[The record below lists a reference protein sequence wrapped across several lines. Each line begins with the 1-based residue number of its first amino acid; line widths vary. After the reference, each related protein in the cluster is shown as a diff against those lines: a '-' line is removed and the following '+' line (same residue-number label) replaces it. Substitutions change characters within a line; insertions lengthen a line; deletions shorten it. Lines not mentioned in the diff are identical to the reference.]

1 MRSLSYFL
9 AAVSCLY
16 IYLLIASW
24 LTEALSL
31 PLPATI
37 TAMLLLLL
45 SLILLGDIPEFL
57 SEPVERCLPH
67 LSLLFVPAMI
77 GVTQLGGIGPLTWGL
92 FTVFLLISWAVGFV
106 AVALI
111 LKRFLAKKA
120 RADEH

>member
-1 MRSLSYFL
+1 MRSLSYFV
-9 AAVSCLY
+9 AAIGCLY
-16 IYLLIASW
+16 IYLLLASW

-77 GVTQLGGIGPLTWGL
+77 GATQLGNIGPLAWGL
-92 FTVFLLISWAVGFV
+92 FTIFLVISWAVGFV

-111 LKRFLAKKA
+111 LKRFLAKS
-120 RADEH
+120 RATDEP